1 MTQAVLRSPIASQVR
16 SQLCPRPARKAAFSP
31 KVHKLKCASG
41 RHSIRPS
48 TNRTKSPPA
57 NTRRGVQL
65 QAGKL
70 VQPSATGRVILDRK
84 DDKLCDRAESD
95 TVAVAKSAF
104 PPSQL
109 PKTTCKCKA
118 TTDSANSC
126 IRGKSAQCDRQKPT
140 VRAAPYLSPNDRAS
154 KDTAFPPAS
163 TARTFRRLHSPQ
175 NRRCRNR
182 QTPRRKAPYCKASA
196 STFLNDPTAIDCRPS
211 IPRSNAECP
220 QNPIASAQKIA
231 RPLAKPSKRIALFA
245 TLPNKLSPSSTH
257 TNCAFPRGW
266 RPRMPGLAVHPS
278 ETRCVRGRRQKAV
291 LRSKVRSCRS
301 KSPHRPYL

>member
-1 MTQAVLRSPIASQVR
+1 MTQAVLRSPIASKVR
-16 SQLCPRPARKAAFSP
+16 SQLCPRPARKAAVSP

-48 TNRTKSPPA
+48 TNRTKYPPA

-65 QAGKL
+65 PGGKQ

-95 TVAVAKSAF
+95 IVTVAKSVF
-104 PPSQL
+104 PSSLL
-109 PKTTCKCKA
+109 PKTTCKYKA

-126 IRGKSAQCDRQKPT
+126 IRGKSAQCDCQKPT
-140 VRAAPYLSPNDRAS
+140 VRAGPYLSPNDRAS
-154 KDTAFPPAS
+154 RDTAFPPAS
-163 TARTFRRLHSPQ
+163 TARTVQPLHSPQ

-182 QTPRRKAPYCKASA
+182 QTLRRKAPCCKASA
-196 STFLNDPTAIDCRPS
+196 STFLNDPTAIYCRPS

-220 QNPIASAQKIA
+220 QNPIASAQKID
-231 RPLAKPSKRIALFA
+231 RPIALFA
-245 TLPNKLSPSSTH
+245 TPVHKLSPSSTH
-257 TNCAFPRGW
+257 TNCAFPRGL
-266 RPRMPGLAVHPS
+266 RPRIPGLAVHPA

-291 LRSKVRSCRS
+291 LRSKVRSYRS
-301 KSPHRPYL
+301 KSPQRPYL